1 MRPSVPILL
10 LTAAL
15 GACTAEHQ
23 PPALPDAKM
32 VPDEPPR
39 VVTQAPPAPEP
50 LPTPMPPPVIM
61 APPPPPT
68 IITKKGKGKAIALR
82 QERPES
88 VMAQANRAAL
98 VTPMRQGYFGD
109 SAIQRYIY
117 QPGKVYLI
125 ISSAV
130 ILRPY
135 EPGMESTLPLLTQGG
150 RAYFCRIRSQDS
162 LGMVAVTWELPTVQI
177 IGGEM
182 PNKPKKLQA
191 PAMRGPVISL
201 ERLHTGYNIEVVGKY
216 RPAWMPQ
223 SVLDDGSKTVIRFQE
238 PLGFTNAPAVFTL
251 HPDTTP
257 GIVEFSTY
265 SNPEHPEQGLYY
277 IVQGLWPEL
286 RLRGTDNQ
294 EVKIV
299 RSVR

>member
-1 MRPSVPILL
+1 
-10 LTAAL
+10 
-15 GACTAEHQ
+15 
-23 PPALPDAKM
+23 
-32 VPDEPPR
+32 
-39 VVTQAPPAPEP
+39 
-50 LPTPMPPPVIM
+50 M

-125 ISSAV
+125 ISSPQHPTTLFLPPGERLAASPVIDPKAWDVSAAEIPGDGHRVEAV